1 MIAKMI
7 EWKTIFGSMH
17 GRTSEEIAKI
27 SAYFLGPGLIF
38 GLTVSN
44 IVGGLSLIE
53 SGQALTILEL
63 RTEISREGN
72 VIPKSGFALIFE
84 PVESE
89 YRIPLIYKPS
99 RIWTSLDEQV
109 AHANKSRLMLDDHG
123 ISGKSPFLG
132 VKSPVTVVV
141 EGPLGN
147 EILVPGRTQKTDDLR
162 LRSKRSDSILSS
174 ILFACV
180 FAFGLSAAL
189 GLPPVGGKERT
200 AG

>member
-1 MIAKMI
+1 MI
-7 EWKTIFGSMH
+7 ELKPIFGIIH

-27 SAYFLGPGLIF
+27 SAYFLGPVLIF

-44 IVGGLSLIE
+44 IVGGLSVIE
-53 SGQALTILEL
+53 YGQALTIVEL

-72 VIPKSGFALIFE
+72 VIPKSGFALIIE

-89 YRIPLIYKPS
+89 YRIPLRYKPS
-99 RIWTSLDEQV
+99 RIWSSLDERA
-109 AHANKSRLMLDDHG
+109 AHANKSRLMLDENG

-132 VKSPVTVVV
+132 VNSPVTVVV
-141 EGPLGN
+141 EGPLGE
-147 EILVPGRTQKTDDLR
+147 EILVPGRTQKTDELR

-174 ILFACV
+174 ILLACV

-189 GLPPVGGKERT
+189 GLPPVGGKERN